1 GPAGT
6 AVAGRSFTASDS
18 GSIANP
24 VLSLV
29 AGDYTLTVQATGGV
43 TGAYQL
49 RLSDLRQAAA
59 LTPGRLVVGDLAPA
73 NETDLYRFD
82 AAAGQKFFFD
92 VQARGGATNARW
104 RLIDPYGAAGFTN
117 VFDTAD
123 VGPLTL
129 TAAGPYTLLLEGFI
143 SETTTG
149 TYMFAVHPAPRAPG

>member
-1 GPAGT
+1 WSSIAQTKTPHPLGPLPGPAGT

-82 AAAGQKFFFD
+82 AAAGQKFTFD
-92 VQARGGATNARW
+92 VQARGGATNAHW
-104 RLIDPYGAAGFTN
+104 RLIDPYGAPVCT
-117 VFDTAD
+117 
-123 VGPLTL
+123 
-129 TAAGPYTLLLEGFI
+129 
-143 SETTTG
+143 
-149 TYMFAVHPAPRAPG
+149 